1 MNNLNYLFMFTLFAF
16 FLSCSAVYKDIK
28 VEAEKAPHRDLANYK
43 TYIWGGSAQLVL
55 DENGQWAS
63 PQMDVNA
70 ELRYL
75 VDTELRKKGF
85 TQVGENPELILVATV
100 GVNMDAVKM
109 KKDQDTNINI
119 LKNVPQSAL
128 IIVMLDAESRD
139 PIWVGMAT
147 GEAKT
152 EGTDQEKKK
161 RLEYAVKEI
170 LEKLPH

>member
-1 MNNLNYLFMFTLFAF
+1 MKKLNYLFLITLLGL
-16 FLSCSAVYKDIK
+16 FLGCSAAYKDIK
-28 VEAEKAPHRDLANYK
+28 VKTEKAPHTDLANYK
-43 TYIWGGSAQLVL
+43 TYMWGGSAQLVL
-55 DENGQWAS
+55 DEKGQWAS
-63 PQMDVNA
+63 PKMDVNA
-70 ELRYL
+70 ELRYW

-85 TQVGENPELILVATV
+85 TVVSENPELILVASV

-109 KKDQDTNINI
+109 KKDPDTNINI

-152 EGTDQEKKK
+152 EGNDAEKKK